1 MILYLFVQREHA
13 RLDSM
18 VLLLMKL
25 DQLDQ
30 EIENA
35 LSATSSMDSTPTPHR
50 RQLLVRDVISC
61 LASLANSL
69 TVPKWSVRGIA
80 MSMDSRHQSSTD
92 EMCFVFTF
100 MELICIK

>member
-1 MILYLFVQREHA
+1 MQCCNSYIYELSATVTFFSLIGLFIQCEHA

-35 LSATSSMDSTPTPHR
+35 LSVSSSMDSTPNLHR
-50 RQLLVRDVISC
+50 RQLVNICMLPCWIW
-61 LASLANSL
+61 LQFLL
-69 TVPKWSVRGIA
+69 QLKQP
-80 MSMDSRHQSSTD
+80 
-92 EMCFVFTF
+92 
-100 MELICIK
+100 LI

>member
-1 MILYLFVQREHA
+1 
-13 RLDSM
+13 M

-50 RQLLVRDVISC
+50 RQLLVRYIISC
-61 LASLANSL
+61 LTSPAINCPLVVN
-69 TVPKWSVRGIA
+69 KRH
-80 MSMDSRHQSSTD
+80 SMPVDSGHHLL
-92 EMCFVFTF
+92 MKCALCFTF
-100 MELICIK
+100 MKSASLLLITFESRTEIEENAAL

>member
-1 MILYLFVQREHA
+1 MCFSLACPIQREHA

-35 LSATSSMDSTPTPHR
+35 LSATSSKDSTPTLQR
-50 RQLLVRDVISC
+50 RQLLVHTPPLPS
-61 LASLANSL
+61 ATKS
-69 TVPKWSVRGIA
+69 
-80 MSMDSRHQSSTD
+80 
-92 EMCFVFTF
+92 FVFTAAVN
-100 MELICIK
+100 K